1 MTPRT
6 TPRPSRPQ
14 MSVEEFE
21 ELARR
26 SPEMVRLEFVLGKV
40 QVKPVPDGVHGAI
53 MMWLLERCMQHRPDH
68 RLYPEQGLKVER
80 YRRGR
85 ARPDGALAPIDHFVP
100 QGEWAAP
107 DGVLMTVE
115 VTSHDPDTDKRDRVE
130 KPVGYAEAGIPV
142 YLLID
147 REACSVTVHAEPEGG
162 SYRSI
167 TTRPFGAVVELPDP
181 VGITLETEKLK
192 AYAD

>member
-1 MTPRT
+1 M
-6 TPRPSRPQ
+6 SMRPQ
-14 MSVEEFE
+14 MSIDEYE

-26 SPEMVRLEFVLGKV
+26 SPELVRLEFVQGKV
-40 QVKPVPDGVHGAI
+40 QVKSVPDGVHGAI
-53 MMWLLERCMQHRPDH
+53 MMWLLELCMQHRPDH
-68 RLYPEQGLKVER
+68 RLYPEQGLKVEESR
-80 YRRGR
+80 GGR
-85 ARPDGALAPIDHFVP
+85 ARPDGALALIDHFVP

-115 VTSHDPDTDKRDRVE
+115 VTSRDADTDRRDRVE
-130 KPVGYAEAGIPV
+130 KPGGYAEAGIPV

-147 REACSVTVHAEPEGG
+147 RDTCSVTVHAEPEGG

-192 AYAD
+192 DFAD

>member
-1 MTPRT
+1 MTPRAAK
-6 TPRPSRPQ
+6 PQ
-14 MSVEEFE
+14 LPVEDFE

-26 SPEMVRLEFVLGKV
+26 APEFVQLEFINGKI
-40 QVKPVPDGVHGAI
+40 QVKPGTDGVHGAI
-53 MMWLLERCMQHRPDH
+53 VMWLLERCMQRPELS
-68 RLYPEQGLKVER
+68 LYPAQGLKVEACR
-80 YRRGR
+80 KGR
-85 ARPDGALAPIDHFVP
+85 ARPDGCLAPEGNFGG

-130 KPVGYAEAGIPV
+130 KPDGYAAAGIPL
-142 YLLID
+142 YLLVD
-147 REACSVTVHAEPEGG
+147 RETCSVTVHAEPEGG

-181 VGITLETEKLK
+181 VGITLETQKLK
-192 AYAD
+192 EYAD